1 MVTGMEDA
9 GNPCYTLPPMAL
21 YRKYRP
27 QSFADVVGQDHIVT
41 TLENAAVQDKLAH
54 AFLFAGSRGT
64 GKTSVARILAKILMT
79 KDIADET
86 VQQHIIK
93 GVEEG
98 NLVDLMEI
106 DGASNRGID
115 DIRDLIEKIQF
126 SPVTAGTKVYIIDE
140 VHMLTKEAF
149 NALLKTLEE
158 PPAYAYFI
166 LATTELNKIPAT
178 IQSRC
183 QCFPFRQIREED
195 IIRRLQFIADQERI
209 TIDREALRAIAHHV
223 RGGMRDAISMLD
235 QMHSLEKVTLL
246 DVEQRI
252 GGGSREHIEGIF
264 SAIEA
269 QDKNKIVEIVQKVE
283 ENGVPVDVF
292 LRELLEIVRKAL
304 HQAIIEKE
312 EISLAIHMLDTL
324 LAATRDVRTAPVP
337 GLVLEAALLSLCAEE
352 KSDKKSKS
360 TIFARA
366 KETVE
371 KESPKPKD
379 EVKEKE
385 VPDKE
390 KPVTETEHV
399 AKEDEEKQDEK
410 TEATPVQ
417 EASVEAPEL
426 TLETLRDSWTDIVK
440 QTAPASIK
448 MSLKNGKIESLDD
461 KKITVSFTSSFH
473 CGKVA
478 DIEASRAV
486 EQVIEKIFHRTMRIE
501 CIIEKTQPAG
511 SQVAD
516 ADMVNLAEAAAEI
529 F

>member
-1 MVTGMEDA
+1 
-9 GNPCYTLPPMAL
+9 
-21 YRKYRP
+21 
-27 QSFADVVGQDHIVT
+27 
-41 TLENAAVQDKLAH
+41 
-54 AFLFAGSRGT
+54 
-64 GKTSVARILAKILMT
+64 
-79 KDIADET
+79 
-86 VQQHIIK
+86 
-93 GVEEG
+93 
-98 NLVDLMEI
+98 
-106 DGASNRGID
+106 
-115 DIRDLIEKIQF
+115 
-126 SPVTAGTKVYIIDE
+126 
-140 VHMLTKEAF
+140 
-149 NALLKTLEE
+149 
-158 PPAYAYFI
+158 
-166 LATTELNKIPAT
+166 
-178 IQSRC
+178 
-183 QCFPFRQIREED
+183 
-195 IIRRLQFIADQERI
+195 
-209 TIDREALRAIAHHV
+209 
-223 RGGMRDAISMLD
+223 MRDAISMLD